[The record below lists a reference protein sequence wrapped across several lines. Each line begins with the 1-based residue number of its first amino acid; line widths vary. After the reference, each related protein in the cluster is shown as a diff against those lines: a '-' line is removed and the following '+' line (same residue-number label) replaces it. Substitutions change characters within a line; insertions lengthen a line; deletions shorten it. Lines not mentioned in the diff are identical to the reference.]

1 MVFFFY
7 VDLYNVGDLGGARMT
22 TGEKLAKLRKEN
34 NYTQEKLAELLGV
47 SRQAISKWESDG
59 AFPETEKLIQISKLY
74 NCSIDYLIK
83 NNNDQIIDNAKPV
96 INEDEVYSFK
106 KEANQ
111 SLKKYL
117 CINLAPCLYTI
128 LGILVIMLLCFMPIA
143 RGVIEISSDSLFGE
157 NDFFFGGFNHGFDE
171 IIQEQTVE
179 FNFYDILFSSSY
191 GIGNFIYLLIFI
203 IQIVMLIIGVA
214 IYLVN
219 NKKLFIARNVLA
231 FICSVLWILAMILI
245 GDKCFGA
252 YLMPVVGLLFA
263 LGMILINFN
272 KFKPKEER

>member
-1 MVFFFY
+1 
-7 VDLYNVGDLGGARMT
+7 MT

-47 SRQAISKWESDG
+47 SRQAISKWEADG

-83 NNNDQIIDNAKPV
+83 NNNDQKIDNAKPV
-96 INEDEVYSFK
+96 ISEDEVYSFK

-111 SLKKYL
+111 SLKEYL

-128 LGILVIMLLCFMPIA
+128 LGILVIMLFCFMPIA
-143 RGVIEISSDSLFGE
+143 RGVIEISSGSLFGE
-157 NDFFFGGFNHGFDE
+157 NDFFFGGFNHGFNE
-171 IIQEQTVE
+171 IIEEQTVE

-191 GIGNFIYLLIFI
+191 EIGNIIYLLIFV
-203 IQIVMLIIGVA
+203 IQIVILIIGVA

-219 NKKLFIARNVLA
+219 SKKLFIARNVLA
-231 FICSVLWILAMILI
+231 FICSGLWILSMILI
-245 GDKCFGA
+245 ADKCFGA

-263 LGMILINFN
+263 LGMILIRFN